1 MGFKEDA
8 DFARFV
14 SMGAVGTA
22 AVADHLKKHHG
33 HLPIELERYA
43 MANKVWQTKVKR
55 LRLPDLV
62 CTSCGIRVESRAKS
76 KLGIVLSHSEAP
88 DRSWDAGGMRDD
100 DLYAFLRADLSQFPP
115 HVSRP
120 WYFSTSGLRQSID
133 KARLSD
139 PKAASEGSE
148 VTLSWPAWVPAR
160 DGKFVGIDN
169 NGRLVCEWSDGST
182 LRYWQWRNWGDPRFV
197 YLEPAAAIVANET
210 ILAGAPGQVPTID
223 CAGDVWDP
231 AVSLHSND
239 PIDRYSAIKAAGCL
253 GRDDLASDLAAII
266 DGEDDWRV
274 RLEAAGSLALLEP
287 ETWTD
292 FLVDIAHDPERSADV
307 RIEATF
313 ILSELPTSE
322 ALHGLESIAAA
333 DSGCPS
339 EIRAAAAWGLGQG
352 EKARPTAL
360 LELLDDEDL
369 LVRLHAY
376 TSISDLPADA
386 VDVLVSWLS
395 EGKTMRA
402 AAAANLLGRHR
413 QVDAL
418 LDAYDVGGD
427 SRLWAIRT
435 LGEIPEDEVHGR
447 AGARLTDELEAALQV
462 LWISEDDWVRAGSEG
477 VEALDVQKVRFNPLD
492 PSLDD

>member
-22 AVADHLKKHHG
+22 AVADHLRKQHG
-33 HLPIELERYA
+33 HVPIELERYA

-62 CTSCGIRVESRAKS
+62 CTRCGIRVESRAKS

-88 DRSWDAGGMRDD
+88 DRGWDAGGMRGD

-115 HVSRP
+115 YVSPP
-120 WYFSTSGLRQSID
+120 WYFSTDGLRRSID
-133 KARLSD
+133 KARLRD

-148 VTLSWPAWVPAR
+148 VTLSWPSWVPGR
-160 DGKFVGIDN
+160 DGEFAGVDDD
-169 NGRLVCEWSDGST
+169 GRLVCEWSDGST
-182 LRYWQWRNWGDPRFV
+182 YRYWQWRNWGDPRHV
-197 YLEPAAAIVANET
+197 YVEPGGAIVADET
-210 ILAGAPGQVPTID
+210 ILAGSPSPVPTID
-223 CAGDVWDP
+223 CAGDVWDI
-231 AVSLHSND
+231 AAALHSGD
-239 PIDRYSAIKAAGCL
+239 PIDRYSAIKAAGAL
-253 GRDDLASDLAAII
+253 GRGDLASDLEAIC

-274 RLEAAGSLALLEP
+274 RLEAAGSLALLDP

-292 FLVDIAHDPERSADV
+292 FLVDIAHDSEPSDDV

-313 ILSELPTSE
+313 VLSELPTSE
-322 ALHGLESIAAA
+322 ALDGLESIAAA
-333 DSGCPS
+333 HSGCPL

-352 EKARPTAL
+352 EVARPNAL
-360 LELLDDEDL
+360 LALMEDEDL
-369 LVRLHAY
+369 LVRLHAF
-376 TSISDLPADA
+376 SAINDLPNDA
-386 VDVLVSWLS
+386 VERLVGWLS

-413 QVDAL
+413 HIDAL

-435 LGEIPEDEVHGR
+435 LGDIPEEEVR
-447 AGARLTDELEAALQV
+447 NLAGERLTDELETALQA
-462 LWISEDDWVRAGSEG
+462 LWITEHDWVREGSDG
-477 VEALDVQKVRFNPLD
+477 VEALEVQKVRFNPLD